1 MKNAALI
8 VLTVLFTNSQI
19 KAQELETIYINELVS
34 THFITSEPI
43 QYVDISNDQVAGD
56 MPIGNILRLKPN
68 GPEDQV
74 GQSQGIVTIVCQ
86 KYMVQYALVHADIQE
101 ATKSKFIS
109 SKDGQGLLLPEIT
122 ISAEEMK
129 SISSRLVNQPKRKP
143 IQKEKNKGM
152 KMMLNQVYTSGDY
165 YFLDISIQNNTS
177 ISYEI
182 DQLRFHVCDKKVIK
196 ATNSQQV
203 ELEPEFVLYT
213 QHRIRNRYR
222 NVFVFKKFTFP
233 NEKIF
238 EIEVSEKQL
247 SGRSIKIQLDYR
259 QILNAEPN

>member
-1 MKNAALI
+1 MKKAALV
-8 VLTVLFTNSQI
+8 VLTIIAIHSQI
-19 KAQELETIYINELVS
+19 KAQELETIYINAMVS

-56 MPIGNILRLKPN
+56 MPIGNILRLKPKN
-68 GPEDQV
+68 PEDQS
-74 GQSQGIVTIVCQ
+74 GLSQGIVTIVCQ
-86 KYMVQYALVHADIQE
+86 KYMVQYALVHADMQA

-109 SKDGQGLLLPEIT
+109 SKDGQGLLLPAIT

-129 SISSRLVNQPKRKP
+129 SISSRLVNQPKKKP
-143 IQKEKNKGM
+143 IQKEKNKGI
-152 KMMLNQVYTSGDY
+152 KMMLNQIYTSGDHF
-165 YFLDISIQNNTS
+165 FLDISIQNNTS

-203 ELEPEFVLYT
+203 ELAPEFVLYT
-213 QHRIRNRYR
+213 QHRIRYRYR
-222 NVFVFKKFTFP
+222 NVLVFKKFTFP
-233 NEKIF
+233 NEKVF

-247 SGRSIKIQLDYR
+247 SGRTIKLQLDYR
-259 QILNAEPN
+259 QILDAEPI